1 MHYYVKKTIHRLVK
15 EAAYY
20 VDEVHE
26 NETKLQQMK
35 NSNDDKYDIKKFQEV
50 LAESHM
56 MIPDSINRRDNALVD
71 LKDYVSLLTKEEEGN
86 VELLECEWMNE
97 AMKILGESGIFDIGT
112 EKPYKGEERGG
123 DDVAVLTAVDDLAE
137 GEEF

>member
-1 MHYYVKKTIHRLVK
+1 MK

-71 LKDYVSLLTKEEEGN
+71 LKDYVSLLTEEEEGN

-97 AMKILGESGIFDIGT
+97 AMKILGESGLDIGT

>member
-1 MHYYVKKTIHRLVK
+1 MK

-97 AMKILGESGIFDIGT
+97 AIKILGEGGLFDIGT

-123 DDVAVLTAVDDLAE
+123 DDVAVLTTVDDLAE

>member
-1 MHYYVKKTIHRLVK
+1 MK

-26 NETKLQQMK
+26 NETKLEQMK
-35 NSNDDKYDIKKFQEV
+35 NNNDDKYDIKKFQEV

-71 LKDYVSLLTKEEEGN
+71 LKEYVSLLKKEEEGN
-86 VELLECEWMNE
+86 VEVMECEWMNE
-97 AMKILGESGIFDIGT
+97 AIKILGESKLADDT
-112 EKPYKGEERGG
+112 ACKGEERGRN
-123 DDVAVLTAVDDLAE
+123 DVAVLTAVDDLAE

>member
-1 MHYYVKKTIHRLVK
+1 MK

-20 VDEVHE
+20 VDEVRE
-26 NETKLQQMK
+26 NETKLEQMK
-35 NSNDDKYDIKKFQEV
+35 NNNADKYDIKKFQEV

-56 MIPDSINRRDNALVD
+56 MIPNSISRRDNAMVD
-71 LKDYVSLLTKEEEGN
+71 LKDYVLLLTKEEEGN
-86 VELLECEWMNE
+86 VELQECEWMNE
-97 AMKILGESGIFDIGT
+97 AYKILGERGLFDDN
-112 EKPYKGEERGG
+112 EKPCKGEERGC

>member
-1 MHYYVKKTIHRLVK
+1 MLKTIHRLVK

-35 NSNDDKYDIKKFQEV
+35 NNNDDKYDIKKFQEV

-97 AMKILGESGIFDIGT
+97 AIKILGEGGLFDIGT
-112 EKPYKGEERGG
+112 EKPYKGDERGG
-123 DDVAVLTAVDDLAE
+123 DDVAILTAVDDLAE